1 MSTRFCSIVVA
12 SQVSAK
18 RHACHA
24 RVQLGVRAQP
34 LSLPVFSGINRG
46 KRNRVTACL
55 FKRLYFNH
63 FVCQK
68 PFVYFQ

>member
-34 LSLPVFSGINRG
+34 SPSPFSPVSTEGN
-46 KRNRVTACL
+46 VTE
-55 FKRLYFNH
+55 
-63 FVCQK
+63 
-68 PFVYFQ
+68 